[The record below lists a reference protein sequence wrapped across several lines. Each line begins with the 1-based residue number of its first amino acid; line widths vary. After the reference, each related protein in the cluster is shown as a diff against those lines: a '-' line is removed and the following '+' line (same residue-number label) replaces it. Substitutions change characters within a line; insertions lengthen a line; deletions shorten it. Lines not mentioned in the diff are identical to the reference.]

1 MSESN
6 YEEVKD
12 MKRHRAIVMVVMA
25 FGLLLY
31 GLSSMGHAQTS
42 TLKLAHMVST
52 SAHYHIGSLELARLI
67 QERTKGSVKIDIF
80 PAGQLGKGERELVE
94 GLQIGTIDLV
104 VTSTGPMGGF
114 VPQMLVVDLP
124 FLFRDNS
131 HVDKVLDGPI
141 GEGLLN
147 DLARAGIKGIA
158 FWENGFRNLTNN
170 KRPVNKPED
179 VKGLKLRTM
188 ENEVHMEAFRNLG
201 ADPTPMAWGE
211 VYTAL
216 QQGVIDGQENPIG
229 IIRTH
234 KIYEVN
240 RHLALT
246 GHVYSP
252 ALLLIN
258 EKRFKSFSPD
268 LQKIFIEAGREAAR
282 LERKFNRDSETK
294 WQEELKGFGMQITSP
309 DKTFFQKAT
318 EPTYKKY
325 ESRFGKDLIDKI
337 VGTK

>member
-1 MSESN
+1 MER
-6 YEEVKD
+6 VKGIWICF
-12 MKRHRAIVMVVMA
+12 IVAGMLTLGIVPTA
-25 FGLLLY
+25 
-31 GLSSMGHAQTS
+31 SSAPLV
-42 TLKLAHMVST
+42 LKLAHVVST
-52 SAHYHIGSLELARLI
+52 SAPYHIGALELARLVE
-67 QERTKGSVKIDIF
+67 QKTNGQLKIEIY
-80 PAGQLGKGERELVE
+80 PGGQLGKGERECIE

-104 VTSTGPMGGF
+104 ATSTGPVGGF

-141 GEGLLN
+141 GDGLLK
-147 DLARAGIKGIA
+147 DLSKAGIKGIA

-170 KRPVNKPED
+170 KRPVNRPED
-179 VKGLKLRTM
+179 VRGLKLRTM
-188 ENEVHMEAFRNLG
+188 ENEVHMDAFRTLG
-201 ADPTPMAWGE
+201 ADPTPMTWGE

-216 QQGVIDGQENPIG
+216 QQGVIDGQENPIN

-240 RHLALT
+240 KHLALT

-252 ALLLIN
+252 ALLLMN
-258 EKRFKSFSPD
+258 EKKFKSLSPD
-268 LQKIFIEAGREAAR
+268 LQKALIEAGKEAAKF
-282 LERKFNRDSETK
+282 ERKFIRDNEAK
-294 WQEELKGFGMQITSP
+294 MLEELKGFGMQVTTP
-309 DKTFFQKAT
+309 DKKLFQKAT

-325 ESRFGKDLIDKI
+325 ESRFGKDLIDRI

>member
-1 MSESN
+1 
-6 YEEVKD
+6 
-12 MKRHRAIVMVVMA
+12 MKRIE
-25 FGLLLY
+25 
-31 GLSSMGHAQTS
+31 GLSIAIMVSAVLIFSSLGMSAAAPV
-42 TLKLAHMVST
+42 TLKLAHVVST
-52 SAHYHIGSLELARLI
+52 TAPYHIGAMEFARLVD
-67 QERTKGSVKIDIF
+67 QKTKGQIKIEIF
-80 PAGQLGKGERELVE
+80 PGGQLGKGERECIE

-104 VTSTGPMGGF
+104 ATSTGPVGGF

-141 GEGLLN
+141 GESLLK
-147 DLARAGIKGIA
+147 DLSKAGIKGIA

-188 ENEVHMEAFRNLG
+188 ENEVHMDAFRTLG
-201 ADPTPMAWGE
+201 ADPTPMTWGE
-211 VYTAL
+211 VYTSL
-216 QQGVIDGQENPIG
+216 QQGVIDGQENPIN

-240 RHLALT
+240 KHLALT

-252 ALLLIN
+252 ALLLMN
-258 EKRFKSFSPD
+258 EKKFNGLSAE
-268 LQKIFIEAGREAAR
+268 LQKALLEAGKEAAKF
-282 LERKFNRDSETK
+282 ERKFIRENEAK
-294 WQEELKGFGMQITSP
+294 MLEELKGFGMQVTSP
-309 DKTFFQKAT
+309 DKKLFQKAT

-325 ESRFGKDLIDKI
+325 ESRFGKDLINKI

>member
-1 MSESN
+1 
-6 YEEVKD
+6 
-12 MKRHRAIVMVVMA
+12 MKGFRLALILCIASGFLTLGTV
-25 FGLLLY
+25 G
-31 GLSSMGHAQTS
+31 MGVAAPV
-42 TLKLAHMVST
+42 TLKLAHVVST
-52 SAHYHIGSLELARLI
+52 SAPYHIGAIEFAKLVD
-67 QERTKGSVKIDIF
+67 QKTKGQVKIEIY
-80 PAGQLGKGERELVE
+80 PGGQLGKGERECIE

-104 VTSTGPMGGF
+104 ATSTGPVGGF

-124 FLFRDNS
+124 FLFRDNR

-141 GEGLLN
+141 GEGLLK
-147 DLARAGIKGIA
+147 DLSKAGIKGLA

-188 ENEVHMEAFRNLG
+188 ENEVHMDAFRTLG
-201 ADPTPMAWGE
+201 ADPTPMTWGE
-211 VYTAL
+211 VYTSL
-216 QQGVIDGQENPIG
+216 QQGVIDGQENPIN

-240 RHLALT
+240 KNLALT

-252 ALLLIN
+252 ALLLMN
-258 EKRFKSFSPD
+258 EKKLKSLPGD
-268 LQKIFIEAGREAAR
+268 QQKALMAAAKEAAKF
-282 LERKFNRDSETK
+282 ERKFIRDNEAK
-294 WQEELKGFGMQITSP
+294 MLEELKGFGMQVTTP
-309 DKTFFQKAT
+309 DKKLFQKAT

>member
-1 MSESN
+1 MRRKEMIWIS
-6 YEEVKD
+6 
-12 MKRHRAIVMVVMA
+12 VMVCGILL
-25 FGLLLY
+25 FGLTGRLEAKT
-31 GLSSMGHAQTS
+31 M
-42 TLKLAHMVST
+42 TLKLAHMVSP
-52 SAHYHIGSLELARLI
+52 SAHYHVGSVELARLI
-67 QERTKGSVKIDIF
+67 QERTKAAVKIDIY

-141 GEGLLN
+141 GEWLLKE
-147 DLARAGIKGIA
+147 LEKVGIKGIA

-170 KRPVNKPED
+170 KRPVNRPED
-179 VKGLKLRTM
+179 VRGLKLRTM

-252 ALLLIN
+252 ALLLMN
-258 EKRFKSFSPD
+258 EKKFKGLSPEF
-268 LQKIFIEAGREAAR
+268 QKIFMETGREAAR
-282 LERKFNRDSETK
+282 YERKFNRDSEAK
-294 WQEELKGFGMQITSP
+294 WLEELRGFGMQITIP
-309 DKTFFQKAT
+309 DKTAFQKAT

-325 ESRFGKDLIDKI
+325 ESRFGKDLIDRI
-337 VGTK
+337 IATR

>member
-1 MSESN
+1 MRRFKSKS
-6 YEEVKD
+6 VLFVVAGLFILSTASI
-12 MKRHRAIVMVVMA
+12 AISA
-25 FGLLLY
+25 PI
-31 GLSSMGHAQTS
+31 
-42 TLKLAHMVST
+42 TLKLAHVVST
-52 SAHYHIGSLELARLI
+52 SAPYHIGALEFAKLVD
-67 QERTKGSVKIDIF
+67 QKTKGQLKIEIY
-80 PAGQLGKGERELVE
+80 PGGQLGKGERECIE

-104 VTSTGPMGGF
+104 ATSTGPVGGF

-124 FLFRDNS
+124 FLFRDNG

-141 GEGLLN
+141 GEGLLK
-147 DLARAGIKGIA
+147 DLSKAGIKGIA

-188 ENEVHMEAFRNLG
+188 ENEVHMDAFRTLG
-201 ADPTPMAWGE
+201 ADPTPMTWGE
-211 VYTAL
+211 VYTSL
-216 QQGVIDGQENPIG
+216 QQGVIDGQENPIN

-240 RHLALT
+240 KNLALT

-252 ALLLIN
+252 ALLLMN
-258 EKRFKSFSPD
+258 EKKFNSLSPD
-268 LQKIFIEAGREAAR
+268 LQKTLVEAGKEAAKF
-282 LERKFNRDSETK
+282 ERKFIRDNEAK
-294 WQEELKGFGMQITSP
+294 MLEELKGFGMQVTTP
-309 DKTFFQKAT
+309 DKKLFQKAT

>member
-1 MSESN
+1 MRR
-6 YEEVKD
+6 
-12 MKRHRAIVMVVMA
+12 KRKIGIVSLVFGMA
-25 FGLLLY
+25 LFCLTCHGQ
-31 GLSSMGHAQTS
+31 AQTM
-42 TLKLAHMVST
+42 TMKLAHMVST
-52 SAHYHIGSLELARLI
+52 SAHYHVGSLELARLI
-67 QERTKGSVKIDIF
+67 QERTKGAVKIDIF

-141 GEGLLN
+141 GEGLLKE
-147 DLARAGIKGIA
+147 LEKAGIKGIA

-170 KRPVNKPED
+170 KRPVNRPED
-179 VKGLKLRTM
+179 VRGLKLRTM

-240 RHLALT
+240 KHLALT

-252 ALLLIN
+252 ALLLMN
-258 EKRFKSFSPD
+258 EKKFKGLASD
-268 LQKIFIEAGREAAR
+268 LQKLFFEAGREAAKF
-282 LERKFNRDSETK
+282 ERKFNRESEAK
-294 WQEELKGFGMQITSP
+294 WLEELRGFGMLVTTP
-309 DKTFFQKAT
+309 DKSAFQKAT

-325 ESRFGKDLIDKI
+325 EGRFGKDLIEKI
-337 VGTK
+337 IATR

>member
-1 MSESN
+1 
-6 YEEVKD
+6 
-12 MKRHRAIVMVVMA
+12 MKRFRLAIILCIVSGFLMLGTVE
-25 FGLLLY
+25 
-31 GLSSMGHAQTS
+31 MGVAAPI
-42 TLKLAHMVST
+42 TLKLAHVVST
-52 SAHYHIGSLELARLI
+52 SAPYHIGAMEFAKLVD
-67 QERTKGSVKIDIF
+67 QKTKGQLKIEIY
-80 PAGQLGKGERELVE
+80 PGGQLGKGERECIE

-104 VTSTGPMGGF
+104 ATSTGPVGGF

-141 GEGLLN
+141 GEGLLK
-147 DLARAGIKGIA
+147 DLSKAGIKGIA

-170 KRPVNKPED
+170 KHPVNKPED

-188 ENEVHMEAFRNLG
+188 ENEVHMDAFRTLG
-201 ADPTPMAWGE
+201 ADPTPMTWGE
-211 VYTAL
+211 VYTSL
-216 QQGVIDGQENPIG
+216 QQGVIDGQENPIN

-240 RHLALT
+240 KNLALT

-252 ALLLIN
+252 ALLLMN
-258 EKRFKSFSPD
+258 ENKFKSLAPD
-268 LQKIFIEAGREAAR
+268 LQKALMEAGKEAAKF
-282 LERKFNRDSETK
+282 ERKFIRDNETK
-294 WQEELKGFGMQITSP
+294 MLDELKGFGMQVTYP
-309 DKTFFQKAT
+309 DKKLFQKAT

>member
-1 MSESN
+1 MRGFKLMFLVS
-6 YEEVKD
+6 VF
-12 MKRHRAIVMVVMA
+12 IVIFA
-25 FGLLLY
+25 FGIVKT
-31 GLSSMGHAQTS
+31 GMTAPV

-52 SAHYHIGSLELARLI
+52 SAHYHIGSLELAKLI
-67 QERTKGSVKIDIF
+67 ETRTKGALKIEIF
-80 PAGQLGKGERELVE
+80 PAGQLGKGERELIE

-141 GEGLLN
+141 GEGLLK
-147 DLARAGIKGIA
+147 DLSKVGIKGIA

-170 KRPVNKPED
+170 KRPIHKPED

-240 RHLALT
+240 KHLALS

-252 ALLLIN
+252 AMLIMN
-258 EKRFKSFSPD
+258 EKKFSSLSAD
-268 LQKIFIEAGREAAR
+268 LQKILMETGREAAKF
-282 LERKFNRDSETK
+282 ERKFNRDSEAK
-294 WQEELKGFGMQITSP
+294 WLEELKGFGMQISSP
-309 DKTFFQKAT
+309 DKGLFQKAT

-325 ESRFGKDLIDKI
+325 ESRFGKDLIDRI

>member
-1 MSESN
+1 
-6 YEEVKD
+6 
-12 MKRHRAIVMVVMA
+12 MKGFKRMFLVFMVTGIFMFGIVGIGMA
-25 FGLLLY
+25 
-31 GLSSMGHAQTS
+31 APV
-42 TLKLAHMVST
+42 TLKLAHVVST
-52 SAHYHIGSLELARLI
+52 TAPYHIGATELAKLI
-67 QERTKGSVKIDIF
+67 EQKSKGQLKIEIF
-80 PAGQLGKGERELVE
+80 PGGQLGKGERECIE

-104 VTSTGPMGGF
+104 VTSTGPVGGF

-141 GEGLLN
+141 GQGLLN
-147 DLARAGIKGIA
+147 GLSKAGIKGIA

-188 ENEVHMEAFRNLG
+188 ENEVHMDAFRTLG
-201 ADPTPMAWGE
+201 ADPTPMTWGE
-211 VYTAL
+211 VYTSL
-216 QQGVIDGQENPIG
+216 QQGVIDGQENPIN

-240 RHLALT
+240 KNLALT

-252 ALLLIN
+252 ALLLMN
-258 EKRFKSFSPD
+258 EKKFKDLPPN
-268 LQKIFIEAGREAAR
+268 LQKALLEAGKEAAKF
-282 LERKFNRDSETK
+282 ERKFIRDNETK
-294 WQEELKGFGMQITSP
+294 MLEELKGFGMQVTAP
-309 DKTFFQKAT
+309 DKKLFHKAT

-337 VGTK
+337 VKTK

>member
-1 MSESN
+1 MR
-6 YEEVKD
+6 KLTF
-12 MKRHRAIVMVVMA
+12 MV
-25 FGLLLY
+25 LLFIASALLMPAAVEI
-31 GLSSMGHAQTS
+31 GVAAPI
-42 TLKLAHMVST
+42 TLKLAHVVST
-52 SAHYHIGSLELARLI
+52 SAPYHIGAMEFAKLVD
-67 QERTKGSVKIDIF
+67 QKTKGQLKIEIY
-80 PAGQLGKGERELVE
+80 PGGQLGKGERECIE

-104 VTSTGPMGGF
+104 ATSTGPVGGF

-124 FLFRDNS
+124 FLFRDNA

-141 GEGLLN
+141 GEGLLR
-147 DLARAGIKGIA
+147 DLSKAGIKGIA

-188 ENEVHMEAFRNLG
+188 ENEVHMDAFRTLG
-201 ADPTPMAWGE
+201 ADPTPMTWGE
-211 VYTAL
+211 VYTSL
-216 QQGVIDGQENPIG
+216 QQGVIDGQENPIN

-240 RHLALT
+240 KYLALT

-252 ALLLIN
+252 AMLLMN
-258 EKRFKSFSPD
+258 ENKFKGLAPD
-268 LQKIFIEAGREAAR
+268 FQKALMEAGREAAKF
-282 LERKFNRDSETK
+282 ERKFIRDNETK
-294 WQEELKGFGMQITSP
+294 MLEELKGFGMQVTTP
-309 DKTFFQKAT
+309 EKALFQKAT

-325 ESRFGKDLIDKI
+325 ETRFGKDLIDKI

>member
-1 MSESN
+1 
-6 YEEVKD
+6 
-12 MKRHRAIVMVVMA
+12 MKRFRLAIILCIVSGFLMLGTVE
-25 FGLLLY
+25 
-31 GLSSMGHAQTS
+31 MGVAAPI
-42 TLKLAHMVST
+42 TLKLAHVVST
-52 SAHYHIGSLELARLI
+52 SAPYHIGAMEFAKLVD
-67 QERTKGSVKIDIF
+67 QKTKGQLKIEIY
-80 PAGQLGKGERELVE
+80 PGGQLGKGERECIE

-104 VTSTGPMGGF
+104 ATSTGPVGGF

-141 GEGLLN
+141 GEGLLK
-147 DLARAGIKGIA
+147 DLSKAGIKGIA

-170 KRPVNKPED
+170 KHPVNKPED

-188 ENEVHMEAFRNLG
+188 ENEVHMDAFRTLG
-201 ADPTPMAWGE
+201 ADPTPMTWGE
-211 VYTAL
+211 VYTSL
-216 QQGVIDGQENPIG
+216 QQGVIDGQENPIN

-240 RHLALT
+240 KYLALT

-252 ALLLIN
+252 ALLLMN
-258 EKRFKSFSPD
+258 ENKFKSLAPD
-268 LQKIFIEAGREAAR
+268 LQKALMEAGKEAAKF
-282 LERKFNRDSETK
+282 ERKFIRDNETK
-294 WQEELKGFGMQITSP
+294 MLDELKGFGMQVTYP
-309 DKTFFQKAT
+309 DKKLFQKAT

>member
-1 MSESN
+1 
-6 YEEVKD
+6 
-12 MKRHRAIVMVVMA
+12 MKRFRLAIILCIVSGFLMLGTVE
-25 FGLLLY
+25 
-31 GLSSMGHAQTS
+31 MGVAAPI
-42 TLKLAHMVST
+42 TLKLAHVVST
-52 SAHYHIGSLELARLI
+52 SAPYHIGAMEFAKLVD
-67 QERTKGSVKIDIF
+67 QKTKGQLKIEIY
-80 PAGQLGKGERELVE
+80 PGGQLGKGERECIE

-104 VTSTGPMGGF
+104 ATSTGPVGGF

-141 GEGLLN
+141 GEGLLK
-147 DLARAGIKGIA
+147 DLSKAGIKGIA

-170 KRPVNKPED
+170 KHPVNKPED

-188 ENEVHMEAFRNLG
+188 ENEVHMDAFRTLG
-201 ADPTPMAWGE
+201 ADPTPMTWGE
-211 VYTAL
+211 VYTSL
-216 QQGVIDGQENPIG
+216 QQGVIDGQENPIN

-240 RHLALT
+240 KNLALT

-252 ALLLIN
+252 ALLLMN
-258 EKRFKSFSPD
+258 ENKFKSLAPD
-268 LQKIFIEAGREAAR
+268 LQKALMEAGKEAAKF
-282 LERKFNRDSETK
+282 ERKFIRDNEAK
-294 WQEELKGFGMQITSP
+294 MLDELKGFGMQVTYP
-309 DKTFFQKAT
+309 DKKLFQKAT

>member
-1 MSESN
+1 MEKGKWMRSLMASILLIFGMAQGAMSTP
-6 YEEVKD
+6 V
-12 MKRHRAIVMVVMA
+12 
-25 FGLLLY
+25 
-31 GLSSMGHAQTS
+31 
-42 TLKLAHMVST
+42 TLKLAHVVST
-52 SAHYHIGSLELARLI
+52 SAPYHIGAMEFARWVD
-67 QERTKGSVKIDIF
+67 QKTKGNLKIEIY
-80 PAGQLGKGERELVE
+80 PGGQLGKGERECIE

-104 VTSTGPMGGF
+104 ITSTGPVGGF

-124 FLFRDNS
+124 FLFRDNA

-141 GEGLLN
+141 GENLLKA
-147 DLARAGIKGIA
+147 LSKAGIKGMA

-188 ENEVHMEAFRNLG
+188 ENEVHMDAFRTLG
-201 ADPTPMAWGE
+201 ADPTPMTWGE

-216 QQGVIDGQENPIG
+216 QQGVIDGQENPIN

-240 RHLALT
+240 KHLALT

-252 ALLLIN
+252 ALLLMN
-258 EKRFKSFSPD
+258 EKKFNNLSPEF
-268 LQKIFIEAGREAAR
+268 QKALIEAGKEAAKF
-282 LERKFNRDSETK
+282 ERKFIRDNETK
-294 WQEELKGFGMQITSP
+294 MLEELKGFGMQVTYP
-309 DKTFFQKAT
+309 DKKLFQKAT

-325 ESRFGKDLIDKI
+325 ESRFGKDLIDRI

>member
-1 MSESN
+1 MRKKIVSIM
-6 YEEVKD
+6 VL
-12 MKRHRAIVMVVMA
+12 AI
-25 FGLLLY
+25 GLLAL
-31 GLSSMGHAQTS
+31 GAIGHVEAQTM

-52 SAHYHIGSLELARLI
+52 SAHYHVGSVELARLV
-67 QERTKGSVKIDIF
+67 QERTKGAVKIDIF

-141 GEGLLN
+141 GEGLLKE
-147 DLARAGIKGIA
+147 LEKAGIKGIA

-170 KRPVNKPED
+170 KRPVNRPED
-179 VKGLKLRTM
+179 VRGLKLRTM

-240 RHLALT
+240 KHLALT

-252 ALLLIN
+252 ALLLMN
-258 EKRFKSFSPD
+258 DKKFKGLSPD
-268 LQKIFIEAGREAAR
+268 FQKIFVEAGREAAKF
-282 LERKFNRDSETK
+282 ERRFNRESEAK
-294 WQEELKGFGMQITSP
+294 WLEELKGFGMLITTPEKSA
-309 DKTFFQKAT
+309 FQKAT

-325 ESRFGKDLIDKI
+325 EGRFGKELIDRI
-337 VGTK
+337 VQTR

>member
-1 MSESN
+1 MRWSKLMLIPLLGILFLSG
-6 YEEVKD
+6 
-12 MKRHRAIVMVVMA
+12 MVGVSHSA
-25 FGLLLY
+25 PI
-31 GLSSMGHAQTS
+31 
-42 TLKLAHMVST
+42 TLKLAHVVST
-52 SAHYHIGSLELARLI
+52 SAPYHIGAQELARLVDLK
-67 QERTKGSVKIDIF
+67 TKGGLKIEIY
-80 PAGQLGKGERELVE
+80 PGGQLGKGERECIE

-104 VTSTGPMGGF
+104 VTSTGPVGGF

-124 FLFRDNS
+124 FLFRDNA

-141 GEGLLN
+141 GEDLLKA
-147 DLARAGIKGIA
+147 LSKAGIKGIA

-188 ENEVHMEAFRNLG
+188 ENEVHMDAFRTLG
-201 ADPTPMAWGE
+201 ADPTPMTWGE

-216 QQGVIDGQENPIG
+216 QQGVIDGQENPIN

-240 RHLALT
+240 KHLALT

-252 ALLLIN
+252 ALLLMN
-258 EKRFKSFSPD
+258 EKKFNSLSPEF
-268 LQKIFIEAGREAAR
+268 QKALIEAGREAAKY
-282 LERKFNRDSETK
+282 ERKFIRDNEARML
-294 WQEELKGFGMQITSP
+294 EELKGFGMQVTYP
-309 DKTFFQKAT
+309 DKKLFQKAT

>member
-1 MSESN
+1 
-6 YEEVKD
+6 
-12 MKRHRAIVMVVMA
+12 MKKFKGIWVCIMA
-25 FGLLLY
+25 VGIFIFIQSGV
-31 GLSSMGHAQTS
+31 AQSQT
-42 TLKLAHMVST
+42 TTFKLAHMIST
-52 SAHYHIGSLELARLI
+52 SAHYHIGALEFARLI
-67 QERTKGSVKIDIF
+67 HEKTKGAVKIEIF

-104 VTSTGPMGGF
+104 VTSTGPLGGF

-124 FLFRDNS
+124 FLFRDNT
-131 HVDKVLDGPI
+131 HVDLVLDGPI
-141 GEGLLN
+141 GEGLLK
-147 DLARAGIKGIA
+147 DLAKASIHGIA

-170 KRPVNKPED
+170 KRPVMKPED
-179 VKGLKLRTM
+179 VRGLKLRTM

-216 QQGVIDGQENPIG
+216 QQGVIDGQENPVG

-240 RHLALT
+240 KHLALT

-258 EKRFKSFSPD
+258 EKKFKGLSPD
-268 LQKIFIEAGREAAR
+268 LQKILMEAGREAAKF
-282 LERKFNRDSETK
+282 ERKFNRDSEAK
-294 WQEELKGFGMQITSP
+294 WLEELKGFGMQVTYP
-309 DKTFFQKAT
+309 DKKLFQKAT

-325 ESRFGKDLIDKI
+325 ESRFGKDLIDRI

>member
-1 MSESN
+1 MR
-6 YEEVKD
+6 
-12 MKRHRAIVMVVMA
+12 RHQMFIVIGMIFGFFI
-25 FGLLLY
+25 FGL
-31 GLSSMGHAQTS
+31 SNTTKAQT
-42 TLKLAHMVST
+42 TILKLAHVVST
-52 SAHYHIGSLELARLI
+52 TAPYHIGALELAKLVE
-67 QERTKGSVKIDIF
+67 QKTKGQVKIEIY
-80 PAGQLGKGERELVE
+80 PGGQLGKGERECIE

-104 VTSTGPMGGF
+104 VTSTGPVGGF

-141 GEGLLN
+141 GEGLLKE
-147 DLARAGIKGIA
+147 LSKAGIKGIA

-188 ENEVHMEAFRNLG
+188 ENEVHMDAFRTLG
-201 ADPTPMAWGE
+201 ADPTPMTWGE
-211 VYTAL
+211 VYTSL
-216 QQGVIDGQENPIG
+216 QQGVIDGQENPIN

-240 RHLALT
+240 KHLALT

-252 ALLLIN
+252 ALLLMN
-258 EKRFKSFSPD
+258 EKKFNSLSPD
-268 LQKIFIEAGREAAR
+268 LQKALLEAGKEAAKF
-282 LERKFNRDSETK
+282 ERKFIRDNETK
-294 WQEELKGFGMQITSP
+294 MLEELKGFGMQVTSP
-309 DKTFFQKAT
+309 DKKLFQKAT
-318 EPTYKKY
+318 ESTYKKY

>member
-1 MSESN
+1 MR
-6 YEEVKD
+6 
-12 MKRHRAIVMVVMA
+12 RHQMFIVIGMIFGFFI
-25 FGLLLY
+25 FGL
-31 GLSSMGHAQTS
+31 SNTTQAQT
-42 TLKLAHMVST
+42 TILKLAHVVST
-52 SAHYHIGSLELARLI
+52 TAPYHIGALELAKLVE
-67 QERTKGSVKIDIF
+67 QKTKGQVKIEIY
-80 PAGQLGKGERELVE
+80 PGGQLGKGERECIE

-104 VTSTGPMGGF
+104 VTSTGPVGGF

-141 GEGLLN
+141 GEGLLKE
-147 DLARAGIKGIA
+147 LSKAGIKGIA

-188 ENEVHMEAFRNLG
+188 ENEVHMDAFRTLG
-201 ADPTPMAWGE
+201 ADPTPMTWGE
-211 VYTAL
+211 VYTSL
-216 QQGVIDGQENPIG
+216 QQGVIDGQENPIN

-240 RHLALT
+240 KHLALT

-252 ALLLIN
+252 ALLLMN
-258 EKRFKSFSPD
+258 EKKFNSLSPD
-268 LQKIFIEAGREAAR
+268 LQKALLEAGKEAAKF
-282 LERKFNRDSETK
+282 ERKFIRDNETK
-294 WQEELKGFGMQITSP
+294 MLEELKGFGMQVTSP
-309 DKTFFQKAT
+309 DKKLFQKAT
-318 EPTYKKY
+318 ESTYKKY

>member
-1 MSESN
+1 
-6 YEEVKD
+6 
-12 MKRHRAIVMVVMA
+12 MKEALRMCLVTMLAGFLI
-25 FGLLLY
+25 L
-31 GLSSMGHAQTS
+31 GHAGFCVS
-42 TLKLAHMVST
+42 APITLKLAHMVST
-52 SAHYHIGSLELARLI
+52 SAHYHIGSLEFARLVE
-67 QERTKGSVKIDIF
+67 ERTKGAIKIEIF

-114 VPQMLVVDLP
+114 VPKMMVVDLP
-124 FLFRDNS
+124 FLFRENS
-131 HVDKVLDGPI
+131 HVDNTLDGPI
-141 GEGLLN
+141 GTDLLK
-147 DLARAGIKGIA
+147 DLSKVGIRGIA
-158 FWENGFRNLTNN
+158 FWENGFRNLTNS
-170 KRPVNKPED
+170 KRSIFKPED

-188 ENEVHMEAFRNLG
+188 ENEVHMDAFRQLG

-240 RHLALT
+240 KHLALT

-258 EKRFKSFSPD
+258 EKKLMGLSSD
-268 LQKIFIEAGREAAR
+268 IQKILLEAGREAAKY
-282 LERKFNRDSETK
+282 ERKFNRDSESK
-294 WQEELKGFGMQITSP
+294 WLEELKGLGMTVTAP
-309 DKTFFQKAT
+309 DKKLFQKAT
-318 EPTYKKY
+318 ELTYKKF
-325 ESRFGKDLIDKI
+325 EARFGKELIDKI
-337 VGTK
+337 ITTK

>member
-1 MSESN
+1 MERLK
-6 YEEVKD
+6 VFV
-12 MKRHRAIVMVVMA
+12 ILCMVL
-25 FGLLLY
+25 GLLLF
-31 GLSSMGHAQTS
+31 GLSNTAQAQTM

-67 QERTKGSVKIDIF
+67 QERTKGAVKIEIF

-141 GEGLLN
+141 GEGLLRE
-147 DLARAGIKGIA
+147 LEKAGIKGIA

-170 KRPVNKPED
+170 KRPVSRPED

-258 EKRFKSFSPD
+258 EKKFKGFAPD
-268 LQKIFIEAGREAAR
+268 LQRIFIEAGREAAKF
-282 LERKFNRDSETK
+282 ERKFNRDSEAK
-294 WQEELKGFGMQITSP
+294 WLEELKGFGMQITTP
-309 DKTFFQKAT
+309 DKRAFQKAT

-325 ESRFGKDLIDKI
+325 ETRFGKDLIDKI
-337 VGTK
+337 IETK

>member
-1 MSESN
+1 MF
-6 YEEVKD
+6 
-12 MKRHRAIVMVVMA
+12 MVIGMIFGFLI
-25 FGLLLY
+25 FGL
-31 GLSSMGHAQTS
+31 SNTPQAQT
-42 TLKLAHMVST
+42 TILKLAHVVST
-52 SAHYHIGSLELARLI
+52 TAPYHIGALEFAKLVE
-67 QERTKGSVKIDIF
+67 QKTKGQVKIEIY
-80 PAGQLGKGERELVE
+80 PGGQLGKGERECIE

-104 VTSTGPMGGF
+104 VTSTGPVGGF

-141 GEGLLN
+141 GEGLLKE
-147 DLARAGIKGIA
+147 LSKAGIKGIA

-188 ENEVHMEAFRNLG
+188 ENEVHMDAFRTLG
-201 ADPTPMAWGE
+201 ADPTPMTWGE
-211 VYTAL
+211 VYTSL
-216 QQGVIDGQENPIG
+216 QQGVIDGQENPIN

-240 RHLALT
+240 KHLALT

-252 ALLLIN
+252 ALLLMN
-258 EKRFKSFSPD
+258 EKKFNSLSPD
-268 LQKIFIEAGREAAR
+268 LQRALLEAGKEAAKF
-282 LERKFNRDSETK
+282 ERKFIRDNETK
-294 WQEELKGFGMQITSP
+294 MLEELKGFGMQVTSP
-309 DKTFFQKAT
+309 DKKLFQKAT

>member
-1 MSESN
+1 
-6 YEEVKD
+6 
-12 MKRHRAIVMVVMA
+12 MKRFRLAIILCIVSGFLMLGTVE
-25 FGLLLY
+25 
-31 GLSSMGHAQTS
+31 MGVAAPI
-42 TLKLAHMVST
+42 TLKLAHVVST
-52 SAHYHIGSLELARLI
+52 SAPYHIGAMEFAKLVD
-67 QERTKGSVKIDIF
+67 QKTKGQLKIEIY
-80 PAGQLGKGERELVE
+80 PGGQLGKGERECIE

-104 VTSTGPMGGF
+104 ATSTGPVGGF

-141 GEGLLN
+141 GEGLLK
-147 DLARAGIKGIA
+147 DLSKAGIKGIA

-170 KRPVNKPED
+170 KHPVNKPED

-188 ENEVHMEAFRNLG
+188 ENEVHMDAFRTLG
-201 ADPTPMAWGE
+201 ADPTPMTWGE
-211 VYTAL
+211 VYTSL
-216 QQGVIDGQENPIG
+216 QQGVIDGQENPIN

-240 RHLALT
+240 KYLALT

-252 ALLLIN
+252 ALLLMN
-258 EKRFKSFSPD
+258 ENKFKSLSPD
-268 LQKIFIEAGREAAR
+268 LQKALMESGKEAAKF
-282 LERKFNRDSETK
+282 ERKFIRDNETK
-294 WQEELKGFGMQITSP
+294 MLDELKGFGMQVTYP
-309 DKTFFQKAT
+309 DKKLFQKAT

>member
-1 MSESN
+1 MKKGKWMMSL
-6 YEEVKD
+6 
-12 MKRHRAIVMVVMA
+12 MA
-25 FGLLLY
+25 SILLIFG
-31 GLSSMGHAQTS
+31 MAQGAMSTPV
-42 TLKLAHMVST
+42 TLKLAHVVST
-52 SAHYHIGSLELARLI
+52 SAPYHIGAMEFARWVD
-67 QERTKGSVKIDIF
+67 QKTKGNLKIEIY
-80 PAGQLGKGERELVE
+80 PGGQLGKGERECIE

-104 VTSTGPMGGF
+104 ITSTGPVGGF

-124 FLFRDNS
+124 FLFRDNA

-141 GEGLLN
+141 GENLLKA
-147 DLARAGIKGIA
+147 LSKAGIKGIA

-188 ENEVHMEAFRNLG
+188 ENEVHMDAFRTLG
-201 ADPTPMAWGE
+201 ADPTPMTWGE

-216 QQGVIDGQENPIG
+216 QQGVIDGQENPIN

-240 RHLALT
+240 KHLALT

-252 ALLLIN
+252 ALLLMN
-258 EKRFKSFSPD
+258 EKKFNNLSPEF
-268 LQKIFIEAGREAAR
+268 QKVLIEAGKEAAKF
-282 LERKFNRDSETK
+282 ERKFIRDNETK
-294 WQEELKGFGMQITSP
+294 MLEELKGFGMQVTYP
-309 DKTFFQKAT
+309 DKKLFQKAT

-325 ESRFGKDLIDKI
+325 ESRFGKDLIDRI

>member
-1 MSESN
+1 
-6 YEEVKD
+6 
-12 MKRHRAIVMVVMA
+12 MKKGKRIWMMILI
-25 FGLLLY
+25 FGLITIGPLARLE
-31 GLSSMGHAQTS
+31 AQTI

-52 SAHYHIGSLELARLI
+52 SAHYHIGSLELSRLI
-67 QERTKGSVKIDIF
+67 QERTKGTVKIDIF

-104 VTSTGPMGGF
+104 VTSTGPIGGF

-141 GEGLLN
+141 GESLLN
-147 DLARAGIKGIA
+147 ELLKAGIKGLA

-170 KRPVNKPED
+170 KRPINRPED
-179 VKGLKLRTM
+179 VKGLKIRTM
-188 ENEVHMEAFRNLG
+188 ENEVHMDAFRNLG

-240 RHLALT
+240 KHLALT

-258 EKRFKSFSPD
+258 EKKFKGFSPE
-268 LQKIFIEAGREAAR
+268 LQKIFIETGREAAR
-282 LERKFNRDSETK
+282 FERKFNRESEAK
-294 WQEELKGFGMQITSP
+294 WLEELKGFGMQITNP
-309 DKTFFQKAT
+309 DKILFQKAT